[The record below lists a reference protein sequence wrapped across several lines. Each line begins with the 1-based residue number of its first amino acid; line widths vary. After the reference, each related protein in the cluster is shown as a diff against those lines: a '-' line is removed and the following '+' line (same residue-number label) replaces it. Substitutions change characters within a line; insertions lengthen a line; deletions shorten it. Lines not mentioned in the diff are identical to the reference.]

1 MVENHGAGGK
11 PRKGMGPGGEASGGV
26 AQPKPSVGGVQQ
38 FDHTVSEGHVHES
51 RLDLAIIYEY
61 IYYCSTLLYLW
72 YKNSINSSFYSSFWH
87 DESEK

>member
-38 FDHTVSEGHVHES
+38 FDHTVSEGHAHEA
-51 RLDLAIIYEY
+51 RLDLAIIIYEY
-61 IYYCSTLLYLW
+61 RCVCTLLY
-72 YKNSINSSFYSSFWH
+72 YSSTLYLVQQQY
-87 DESEK
+87 